1 MDGLIL
7 IRQEEARD
15 FEQICELVRLAFRD
29 MEESDHTE
37 HLLVERLRRSDAYV
51 QELALV
57 AEAEGGRIVGHI
69 LLTRLEVVSEEDTH
83 IALAV
88 APLSVLPGF
97 QGRGIGGALLRAA
110 HERAA
115 GLGYG
120 AALLLG
126 HPGYYP
132 KFGYQKASLYGIQFP
147 FEAPDECCMV
157 AELKS
162 GGLDGLRGVV
172 CYPAPFFG

>member
-1 MDGLIL
+1 MDEII
-7 IRQEEARD
+7 IRQEKEKD
-15 FEQICELVRLAFRD
+15 FNQIQEVVRLAFLQ

-37 HLLVERLRRSDAYV
+37 HLLVERLRRSEAYV
-51 QELALV
+51 PDLALV
-57 AEAEGGRIVGHI
+57 AEAEDGRIVGHI
-69 LLTRLEVVSEEDTH
+69 LLTRLEVVSDEATR

-88 APLSVLPGF
+88 APLSVSPGY
-97 QGRGIGGALLRAA
+97 QGQGIGGALLRAA

-132 KFGYQKASLYGIQFP
+132 RFGYRKASLYGIRFP

-157 AELKS
+157 AELKP
-162 GGLDGLRGVV
+162 GGLDGLRGTVR
-172 CYPAPFFG
+172 YPAAFFGG